1 MRVLTGRHYW
11 LAVALLAATPASAQ
25 FNQQQGTAPAQ
36 GPDAPKV
43 KDQAIPTTA
52 NDPAVDT
59 GPIIPDSAFDA
70 ALPTLSGDINAP
82 LEPMPKDAAK
92 AAVPQVQ
99 SVGQVGAVQGDATL
113 PPPRRKIPNWRSR

>member
-1 MRVLTGRHYW
+1 
-11 LAVALLAATPASAQ
+11 
-25 FNQQQGTAPAQ
+25 
-36 GPDAPKV
+36 
-43 KDQAIPTTA
+43 QAIPTTA

-99 SVGQVGAVQGDATL
+99 SIGQAGAVQGDATL
-113 PPPRRKIPNWRSR
+113 PPVAAENPELAQP